1 VRTFRSCF
9 AALLACGLGVR
20 AHAAEEVVLLA
31 GEEASFSPDGA
42 KLLFQRQVGD
52 GFRVGVRD
60 VATGM
65 ETWVRTDGGNALQ
78 PTWGPGGSVLYTW
91 GQSRETALSADRAR
105 SSDGYNLWLWRDGA
119 NRRLTT
125 GRVREY
131 SAAFAPDGRIYCAST
146 RGAEGREAPG
156 DFINASYLFR
166 VDPDGR
172 TACVHE
178 AVGAK
183 GGVTGPRVSPDGRLL
198 VWAQTAAFAQ
208 TWRLLLARVA
218 APGRFLPVTPKT
230 MCAYAPA
237 WHPDGAHLAFTG
249 FTPGDPGWGV
259 YLMHVRSGA
268 LRRVADGRNPSFAD
282 HGRRLVYD
290 RGGTVY
296 ARALAAADFPA
307 PDAVAAEPD
316 PLADVRCVRAKF
328 RHRRPKE
335 LAHVFQAVYPEH
347 PLGLQLFFRETGE
360 LCFATRGPDG
370 RYVWLPSRHVFRDGE
385 AAEVVCVRTR
395 DELYLSVNGDLATAR
410 HDDGYLKLSAEPV
423 RVLKGSK
430 FPGEVLSV
438 ELSHAWPRDL
448 EPPLTRAAFFGEVVK

>member
-1 VRTFRSCF
+1 MLGCCALGL
-9 AALLACGLGVR
+9 AACAS
-20 AHAAEEVVLLA
+20 EIELLA
-31 GEEASFSPDGA
+31 GEEASFSPDGM

-52 GFRVGVRD
+52 GFRVGIRD
-60 VATGM
+60 VATGT

-78 PTWGPGGSVLYTW
+78 PTWGPDGSVLYTW
-91 GQSRETALSADRAR
+91 GHSRETALAADRAR
-105 SSDGYNLWLWRDGA
+105 SADGCNLWLWKDGA

-131 SAAFAPDGRIYCAST
+131 SAAFAPDGRIYCSST

-156 DFINASYLFR
+156 DFINAAYLYR

-172 TACVHE
+172 TVCVHE
-178 AVGAK
+178 AVGTK

-198 VWAQTAAFAQ
+198 VWAQSAAFAQ
-208 TWRLLLARVA
+208 TWRLLLAHVDNPR
-218 APGRFLPVTPKT
+218 RILPLTPRT

-237 WHPDGAHLAFTG
+237 WHPDGVHLAFTG
-249 FTPGDPGWGV
+249 FTPGDPGWGI

-282 HGRRLVYD
+282 NGRRLVYD
-290 RGGTVY
+290 RAGTVY
-296 ARALAAADFPA
+296 ARPLAADDLPS
-307 PDAVAAEPD
+307 PDSVPTEPD

-328 RHRRPKE
+328 RYRPVKA
-335 LAHVFQAVYPEH
+335 LAHVFQAIYPEH

-370 RYVWLPSRHVFRDGE
+370 RYVWLPSRHVFKNGE
-385 AAEVVCVRTR
+385 EVEAVCVRTR
-395 DELYLSVNGDLATAR
+395 DELYLSVNGELDVVR

-423 RVLKGSK
+423 RVLKGNK
-430 FPGEVLSV
+430 FPGEVRSV
-438 ELSHAWPRDL
+438 ELSHAWPNEL
-448 EPPLTRAAFFGEVVK
+448 ERPLTRAAFFEEVVK

>member
-1 VRTFRSCF
+1 MFRPCL

-20 AHAAEEVVLLA
+20 AHAAEEAVLLA
-31 GEEASFSPDGA
+31 GEEASFSSDGT

-52 GFRVGVRD
+52 GFRVGIRD
-60 VATGM
+60 VATGT
-65 ETWVRTDGGNALQ
+65 EAWVRTDGGNALQ

-91 GQSRETALSADRAR
+91 GHSRDTALVADRAR
-105 SSDGYNLWLWRDGA
+105 STDGYNLWLWQDGA

-131 SAAFAPDGRIYCAST
+131 SAAYAADGRIYCAST

-156 DFINASYLFR
+156 DFINASYLYR

-172 TACVHE
+172 TVCVHE

-208 TWRLLLARVA
+208 TWRLLLARVD
-218 APGRFLPVTPKT
+218 APGRFLPLTPKT
-230 MCAYAPA
+230 LCAYAPA

-249 FTPGDPGWGV
+249 FTPGDPGWGI
-259 YLMHVRSGA
+259 YLMHVRTGA

-290 RGGTVY
+290 RGGRVY
-296 ARALAAADFPA
+296 ARALAADDFPA
-307 PDAVAAEPD
+307 PSAVSEPD

-328 RHRRPKE
+328 RYRRPKA

-430 FPGEVLSV
+430 FPGEVGSV
-438 ELSHAWPRDL
+438 ELSHAWPEDL
-448 EPPLTRAAFFGEVVK
+448 ARPLTRAAFFGEVVK